1 MDRCGRTLP
10 YLVVFCFL
18 SSTILNHSV
27 FITNSNNIQTN
38 FKMKKQIIIIALFLL
53 GITLFND
60 VKAQNLTTS
69 QVENAIKKDGKYALL
84 VQNSKH
90 FMVSVMTGEEYKTE
104 NPDIQFEIV
113 LIGEVVK
120 DLAEKEDLKPFI
132 EKAQK
137 TGVKIVVCEFAM
149 EKLGVKKSQ
158 YQPSILTT

>member
-1 MDRCGRTLP
+1 
-10 YLVVFCFL
+10 
-18 SSTILNHSV
+18 
-27 FITNSNNIQTN
+27 
-38 FKMKKQIIIIALFLL
+38 MKKQIIIIALFLL

-90 FMVSVMTGEEYKTE
+90 FMVSVMTGEEYKTK
-104 NPDIQFEIV
+104 NTGIQFEIV

-158 YQPSILTT
+158 YQPSILTTPNGFTYLFGLQELGFKTITL

>member
-1 MDRCGRTLP
+1 
-10 YLVVFCFL
+10 
-18 SSTILNHSV
+18 
-27 FITNSNNIQTN
+27 
-38 FKMKKQIIIIALFLL
+38 MKKQIIIIALFLL
-53 GITLFND
+53 GITFFND
-60 VKAQNLTTS
+60 VKAQSLTTS

-90 FMVSVMTGEEYKTE
+90 FMVSVMTGEEYKTK
-104 NPDIQFEIV
+104 NTGIQFEIV

-158 YQPSILTT
+158 YQPSILTTPNGFTYLFGLQELGFKTITL

>member
-1 MDRCGRTLP
+1 
-10 YLVVFCFL
+10 
-18 SSTILNHSV
+18 
-27 FITNSNNIQTN
+27 
-38 FKMKKQIIIIALFLL
+38 MKKQIIIIALFLL

-90 FMVSVMTGEEYKTE
+90 FMVSIMTGEEYKTK
-104 NPDIQFEIV
+104 NTGIQFEIV

-158 YQPSILTT
+158 YQPSILTTPNGFTYLFGLQELGFKTITL

>member
-1 MDRCGRTLP
+1 
-10 YLVVFCFL
+10 
-18 SSTILNHSV
+18 
-27 FITNSNNIQTN
+27 
-38 FKMKKQIIIIALFLL
+38 MKKQIIIIALFLL
-53 GITLFND
+53 GNTLFND

-90 FMVSVMTGEEYKTE
+90 FMVSVMTGEEYKTK
-104 NPDIQFEIV
+104 NTGIQFEIV

-158 YQPSILTT
+158 YQPSILTTPNGFTYLFGLQELGFKTITL

>member
-1 MDRCGRTLP
+1 
-10 YLVVFCFL
+10 
-18 SSTILNHSV
+18 
-27 FITNSNNIQTN
+27 
-38 FKMKKQIIIIALFLL
+38 MKKQIIIIALFLL
-53 GITLFND
+53 GITFFND
-60 VKAQNLTTS
+60 VKAQSLTTS
-69 QVENAIKKDGKYALL
+69 QVENAIKKDRKYAIL

-90 FMVSVMTGEEYKTE
+90 FMVSVMTGEEYKTK
-104 NPDIQFEIV
+104 NTGIQFEIV

-158 YQPSILTT
+158 YHSSILTTPNGFTYLFGLQESGFKTITL

>member
-1 MDRCGRTLP
+1 
-10 YLVVFCFL
+10 
-18 SSTILNHSV
+18 
-27 FITNSNNIQTN
+27 
-38 FKMKKQIIIIALFLL
+38 MKKQIIIISLFLL

-90 FMVSVMTGEEYKTE
+90 FMVSVMTGEEYKTK
-104 NPDIQFEIV
+104 NTGIQFEIV

-158 YQPSILTT
+158 YQPSILTTPNGFTYLFGLQELGFKTITL

>member
-1 MDRCGRTLP
+1 
-10 YLVVFCFL
+10 
-18 SSTILNHSV
+18 
-27 FITNSNNIQTN
+27 
-38 FKMKKQIIIIALFLL
+38 MKKQIIIIALFLL

-158 YQPSILTT
+158 YQPSILTTPNGFTYLFGLQELGFKTITL

>member
-1 MDRCGRTLP
+1 
-10 YLVVFCFL
+10 
-18 SSTILNHSV
+18 
-27 FITNSNNIQTN
+27 
-38 FKMKKQIIIIALFLL
+38 MKKQIIIIALFLL
-53 GITLFND
+53 GITFFND
-60 VKAQNLTTS
+60 VKAQSLTTS
-69 QVENAIKKDGKYALL
+69 QVENTIKKDGKYAIL

-90 FMVSVMTGEEYKTE
+90 FMVSVMTGEEYKTK
-104 NPDIQFEIV
+104 NTGIQFEIV

-158 YQPSILTT
+158 YQPSILTTPNGFTYLFGLQELGFKTITL

>member
-1 MDRCGRTLP
+1 
-10 YLVVFCFL
+10 
-18 SSTILNHSV
+18 
-27 FITNSNNIQTN
+27 
-38 FKMKKQIIIIALFLL
+38 MKKQIIIIAIFLL
-53 GITLFND
+53 GITLFHD
-60 VKAQNLTTS
+60 VKAKSLTTS

-90 FMVSVMTGEEYKTE
+90 FMVSVMTGEEYKTK
-104 NPDIQFEIV
+104 NTGIQFEIV

-158 YQPSILTT
+158 YQPSILTTPNGFTYLFGLQELGFKTITL

>member
-1 MDRCGRTLP
+1 
-10 YLVVFCFL
+10 
-18 SSTILNHSV
+18 
-27 FITNSNNIQTN
+27 
-38 FKMKKQIIIIALFLL
+38 MKKQIIIIALFLL
-53 GITLFND
+53 GIILFND

-90 FMVSVMTGEEYKTE
+90 FMVSVMTGEEYKTK
-104 NPDIQFEIV
+104 NTGIQFEIV

-158 YQPSILTT
+158 YQPSILTTPNGFTYLFGLQELGFKTITL

>member
-1 MDRCGRTLP
+1 
-10 YLVVFCFL
+10 
-18 SSTILNHSV
+18 
-27 FITNSNNIQTN
+27 
-38 FKMKKQIIIIALFLL
+38 MKKQIIIIALFLL

-90 FMVSVMTGEEYKTE
+90 FMVSVMTGEEYKTK
-104 NPDIQFEIV
+104 NTGIQFEIV

-158 YQPSILTT
+158 YQPSILSTPNGFTYLFGLQELGFKTITL

>member
-1 MDRCGRTLP
+1 
-10 YLVVFCFL
+10 
-18 SSTILNHSV
+18 
-27 FITNSNNIQTN
+27 
-38 FKMKKQIIIIALFLL
+38 MKKQIIIIALFLL
-53 GITLFND
+53 GIILFND

-90 FMVSVMTGEEYKTE
+90 FMVSIMTGEEYKTK
-104 NPDIQFEIV
+104 NTGIQFEIV

-158 YQPSILTT
+158 YQPSILTTPNGFTYLFGLQELGFKTITL

>member
-1 MDRCGRTLP
+1 
-10 YLVVFCFL
+10 
-18 SSTILNHSV
+18 
-27 FITNSNNIQTN
+27 
-38 FKMKKQIIIIALFLL
+38 MKKQIIIIALFLS

-90 FMVSVMTGEEYKTE
+90 FMVSVMTGEEYKTK
-104 NPDIQFEIV
+104 NTGIQFEIV

-158 YQPSILTT
+158 YQPSILTTPNGFTYLFGLQELGFKTITL

>member
-1 MDRCGRTLP
+1 
-10 YLVVFCFL
+10 
-18 SSTILNHSV
+18 
-27 FITNSNNIQTN
+27 
-38 FKMKKQIIIIALFLL
+38 MKKQIIIIALFLL

-149 EKLGVKKSQ
+149 NKLGVKKSQ
-158 YQPSILTT
+158 YKPSILTTPNGFTYLFGLQELGFKTITL

>member
-1 MDRCGRTLP
+1 
-10 YLVVFCFL
+10 
-18 SSTILNHSV
+18 
-27 FITNSNNIQTN
+27 
-38 FKMKKQIIIIALFLL
+38 MKKQIIFIALFLL
-53 GITLFND
+53 WITLFND

-137 TGVKIVVCEFAM
+137 AGVKIVVCEFAM

-158 YQPSILTT
+158 YQPSILTTPNGFTYLFGLQELGFKTITL

>member
-1 MDRCGRTLP
+1 
-10 YLVVFCFL
+10 
-18 SSTILNHSV
+18 
-27 FITNSNNIQTN
+27 
-38 FKMKKQIIIIALFLL
+38 MKKQIIIIALFLL
-53 GITLFND
+53 GITFFND
-60 VKAQNLTTS
+60 VKAQSLTTS
-69 QVENAIKKDGKYALL
+69 QVENAIKKDGKYAIL

-90 FMVSVMTGEEYKTE
+90 FMVSVMTGEEYKTK
-104 NPDIQFEIV
+104 NTGIQFEIV

-158 YQPSILTT
+158 YQPSIRTTPNGFTYLFGLQELGFKTITL

>member
-1 MDRCGRTLP
+1 
-10 YLVVFCFL
+10 
-18 SSTILNHSV
+18 NQ
-27 FITNSNNIQTN
+27 N
-38 FKMKKQIIIIALFLL
+38 KMKKQIIIIALFLL

-90 FMVSVMTGEEYKTE
+90 FMVSVMTGEEYKTK
-104 NPDIQFEIV
+104 NTGIQFEIV

-158 YQPSILTT
+158 YQPSILTTPNGFTYLFGLQELGFKTITL

>member
-1 MDRCGRTLP
+1 
-10 YLVVFCFL
+10 
-18 SSTILNHSV
+18 
-27 FITNSNNIQTN
+27 
-38 FKMKKQIIIIALFLL
+38 MKKQIIIIALFLL
-53 GITLFND
+53 GITFFND
-60 VKAQNLTTS
+60 VKAQSLTTS
-69 QVENAIKKDGKYALL
+69 QVENAIKKDGKYAIL

-90 FMVSVMTGEEYKTE
+90 FMVSVMTGEEYKTK
-104 NPDIQFEIV
+104 NTGIQFEIV

-158 YQPSILTT
+158 YQHSILTTPNGFTYLFGLQELGFKTITL